1 MASFLS
7 NTPCGSWGS
16 QTRYWTLSGD
26 VTRSGNIVTLSNIS
40 GYFTATYAHAD
51 GISER
56 VCIRDG
62 GNIIS
67 DQNVWWNWSGYGT
80 SNTITLNSC
89 SASVGVS
96 DTSHTFNLYLPGDNA
111 YVDFTVTFPAGQTPP
126 QGLSVTVDSSTWDSI
141 TLSGNMTIW
150 GTHSGPNQIY
160 ALAVFGS
167 TATDWSTEPH
177 NEWATDNPGDTLV
190 YTATIDNNSTKQL
203 GGVDIKGISPYRL
216 GMYARNG
223 DGLTSFT
230 IPSSVFYTAPAPLAS
245 ITRGTISGGNLS
257 VDITGGDSTVNGTA
271 LVYTYYRYSTDEGN
285 TWSNWAATN
294 GATAWTTQTVS
305 IPITGVENVIVEAY
319 QIARYPSYRT
329 GGQSETLRASFL
341 VAPKMYGSVDGFARR
356 VRKLYGPVNGQSKK
370 IIKLY
375 ASVNGQSKLIYK
387 E

>member
-1 MASFLS
+1 MASITIPNAGTWGYYYTLS
-7 NTPCGSWGS
+7 ATITFDYSRANDRVNITNVRITCSSSSPYGYDNNEPQWSLTYSGGTITSGAGYNFNYSDKSLSDGWAYVNAS
-16 QTRYWTLSGD
+16 QTSLELTFHAFNNGSD
-26 VTRSGNIVTLSNIS
+26 H
-40 GYFTATYAHAD
+40 TA
-51 GISER
+51 
-56 VCIRDG
+56 
-62 GNIIS
+62 
-67 DQNVWWNWSGYGT
+67 
-80 SNTITLNSC
+80 NTTI
-89 SASVGVS
+89 
-96 DTSHTFNLYLPGDNA
+96 
-111 YVDFTVTFPAGQTPP
+111 TFPAAQTPP

-141 TLSGNMTIW
+141 TLSGNMTTW
-150 GTHSGPNQIY
+150 GTRSGPNQIY

-177 NEWATDNPGDTLV
+177 NEWATDNPGDTLS

-245 ITRGTISGGNLS
+245 ITKGTISGGNLS
-257 VDITGGDSTVNGTA
+257 VDITGGDSTVNGSA
-271 LVYTYYRYSTDEGN
+271 LVYTYYRYSTDGGS
-285 TWSNWAATN
+285 TWTNWAAIG

-305 IPITGVENVIVEAY
+305 IPITGAEEVIVEAY
-319 QIARYPSYRT
+319 QIAQHPSYRT
-329 GGQSETLRASFL
+329 GGQSETLRVSFS

-370 IIKLY
+370 ITKLY